1 MKKIMLRNNPDKDAK
16 FVDDNYEG
24 SIKELTWHLIREQLV
39 EAKEIKI
46 ENADIKAAAVEA
58 TRAQFA
64 QYGMNNVPQEL
75 IEKYAEESMKKQ
87 EMINNLVDRSIDR
100 KITDVYKDVV
110 KLDVKEVTLKEFNK
124 LFEK

>member
-1 MKKIMLRNNPDKDAK
+1 
-16 FVDDNYEG
+16 
-24 SIKELTWHLIREQLV
+24 
-39 EAKEIKI
+39 
-46 ENADIKAAAVEA
+46 
-58 TRAQFA
+58 
-64 QYGMNNVPQEL
+64 MNNVPQEL